1 MKLHNHGTILDPRLA
16 SRLYSEQNN
25 RFESLGAREASKE
38 ASRSADE
45 QQASQSRGFAF
56 SLGKLG
62 VRYEEQAPEI
72 DTQQLAQIALER
84 VERERESAFRA
95 EMEVAS
101 LRSALST
108 QPAAEEPLALP
119 EGNEPARHVQNA
131 AQRAYEA
138 HERSHQNAP
147 FRPGVFIGIV

>member
-16 SRLYSEQNN
+16 SRLYSEHKN
-25 RFESLGAREASKE
+25 RFESLAPRD
-38 ASRSADE
+38 ASRSAGDE
-45 QQASQSRGFAF
+45 QQARQPKGFAF

-62 VRYEEQAPEI
+62 VRYEEQDPEF
-72 DTQQLAQIALER
+72 DTQQLAKMALER
-84 VERERESAFRA
+84 VEREREAAFRA

-101 LRSALST
+101 LRSAISAPLD
-108 QPAAEEPLALP
+108 AEEPLALP
-119 EGNEPARHVQNA
+119 GNEPSRHLQNK

-147 FRPGVFIGIV
+147 FRPGLFIGRV